1 MKLKK
6 SIFIVTLILMI
17 ILGSNFAFATE
28 EIENQENTIT
38 KKITLEEKEALN
50 YFEGLEEKIERNDK
64 EYKKKSITKIS
75 ESKDNQKQVTKEKKS
90 EELLNSKNE
99 QKAKENFNQTLNYEE
114 DGFKGTLNLERI
126 EFETIPQGYY
136 EQIEYLDLDFN
147 GYDQNELANIEKEIT
162 NGGKTWVL
170 INVEWYIEDSKE
182 VDGTFVPTVYEG
194 IKHYQRVGTYPNPN
208 KYKAKAIYEGTVNK
222 INPKYEY
229 EIVYEE
235 LPEEKVEETPKQEEK
250 KSVVVPCI
258 ITGAIGILVIIF
270 WLYKNK
276 KKEERK

>member
-258 ITGAIGILVIIF
+258 IIGAIGILVIIF